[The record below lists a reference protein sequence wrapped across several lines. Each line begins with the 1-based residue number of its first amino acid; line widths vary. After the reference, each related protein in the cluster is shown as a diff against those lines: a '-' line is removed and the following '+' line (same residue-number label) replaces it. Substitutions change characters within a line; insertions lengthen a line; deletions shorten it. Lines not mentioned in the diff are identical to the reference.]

1 MSNLIVISEN
11 DLRTIMSETIQR
23 ELASFKPVEQ
33 PKNNSLITRQ
43 ETANLLGISLPT
55 LSTYSKEGKI
65 QSYRIGT
72 RIRFKYDEVINSVS
86 KIQTLKYR

>member
-1 MSNLIVISEN
+1 MSNLIVISET

-33 PKNNSLITRQ
+33 SKNNSLITRQ

>member
-1 MSNLIVISEN
+1 MTNLIVISET
-11 DLRTIMSETIQR
+11 DLRTIMSDTIKQ

-33 PKNNSLITRQ
+33 PKNHSLITRQ